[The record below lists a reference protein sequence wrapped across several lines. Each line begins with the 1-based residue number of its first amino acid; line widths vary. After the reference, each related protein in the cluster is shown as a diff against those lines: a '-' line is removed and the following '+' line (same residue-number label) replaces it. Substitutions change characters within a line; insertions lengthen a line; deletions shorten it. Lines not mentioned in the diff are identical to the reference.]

1 MMTNMPNLFLY
12 TTQDK
17 KVKVELYELG
27 ESVFLAQDAMAK
39 LFAFARLHLKKLR
52 FDTSK
57 QNINLHIRNILQDRE
72 LQEDSVCKEYL
83 LLPMMANHTKA
94 HNETR

>member
-1 MMTNMPNLFLY
+1 MIKMQNLLLY

-17 KVKVELYELG
+17 KVKVELYEFG

-39 LFAFARLHLKKLR
+39 LFLKKLR

-57 QNINLHIRNILQDRE
+57 QNISLHIRNILQERE
-72 LQEDSVCKEYL
+72 LREDSVVKEYF
-83 LLPMMANHTKA
+83 NYH
-94 HNETR
+94 RW

>member
-1 MMTNMPNLFLY
+1 MPNLLLY

-39 LFAFARLHLKKLR
+39 LF
-52 FDTSK
+52 DTSK
-57 QNINLHIRNILQDRE
+57 QNISLHIRNILQEGE
-72 LQEDSVCKEYL
+72 LQEDSVECCGDCCKGRQKSRRG
-83 LLPMMANHTKA
+83 KA
-94 HNETR
+94 DVRYQNS

>member
-1 MMTNMPNLFLY
+1 MQNLLLY

-27 ESVFLAQDAMAK
+27 ESIFLAQDSMAK
-39 LFAFARLHLKKLR
+39 LFAFAGLHLKKLC

-57 QNINLHIRNILQDRE
+57 QNISLHIRNILQEGE
-72 LQEDSVCKEYL
+72 LQEDSVVKEYL
-83 LLPMMANHTKA
+83 TTANDGKTSKGA
-94 HNETR
+94 

>member
-1 MMTNMPNLFLY
+1 MPNLLPY

-17 KVKVELYELG
+17 KVKVELYKLG

-52 FDTSK
+52 FDTSRE
-57 QNINLHIRNILQDRE
+57 NITMYIRNVLKDGE

-83 LLPMMANHTKA
+83 HTAKDGKSYKG
-94 HNETR
+94 TQ

>member
-1 MMTNMPNLFLY
+1 MPNLLLY

-39 LFAFARLHLKKLR
+39 LFLKKLR
-52 FDTSK
+52 FDTSRE
-57 QNINLHIRNILQDRE
+57 NITMHIRNILKERE
-72 LQEDSVCKEYL
+72 LREDSVVKEYL
-83 LLPMMANHTKA
+83 TTAADGKSYKGTQ
-94 HNETR
+94 

>member
-1 MMTNMPNLFLY
+1 MPNLLPY

-27 ESVFLAQDAMAK
+27 ESVFLAQDTMAK
-39 LFAFARLHLKKLR
+39 LFLKKLR

-57 QNINLHIRNILQDRE
+57 QNMSLHIRNILRDGE

-83 LLPMMANHTKA
+83 HTAKDGKSYKGA
-94 HNETR
+94 Q

>member
-1 MMTNMPNLFLY
+1 MQNLLLY

-27 ESVFLAQDAMAK
+27 ESVFLAQDTMAK
-39 LFAFARLHLKKLR
+39 LFLKKLR

-57 QNINLHIRNILQDRE
+57 QNMSLHIRNILQEGE
-72 LQEDSVCKEYL
+72 LQADFSFGKSEQL
-83 LLPMMANHTKA
+83 LVVANHTKA

>member
-1 MMTNMPNLFLY
+1 MPNLLLY

-39 LFAFARLHLKKLR
+39 LF
-52 FDTSK
+52 DTSK
-57 QNINLHIRNILQDRE
+57 QNISLHIRNILQEGE
-72 LQEDSVCKEYL
+72 LQEDSVVKEYF
-83 LLPMMANHTKA
+83 NYH
-94 HNETR
+94 RW

>member
-1 MMTNMPNLFLY
+1 MQNLLLY

-27 ESVFLAQDAMAK
+27 ESIFLAQDSMAK
-39 LFAFARLHLKKLR
+39 LFLKKLC

-57 QNINLHIRNILQDRE
+57 QNISLHIRNILQEGE
-72 LQEDSVCKEYL
+72 LQEDSVVKEYL
-83 LLPMMANHTKA
+83 TTANDGKSYKGA
-94 HNETR
+94 Q

>member
-1 MMTNMPNLFLY
+1 MPNLLLY

-39 LFAFARLHLKKLR
+39 LF
-52 FDTSK
+52 DTSK
-57 QNINLHIRNILQDRE
+57 QNISLHIRNI

-83 LLPMMANHTKA
+83 HTAKDGKSYKGA
-94 HNETR
+94 Q